1 MKMTHTNL
9 GEENEMI
16 FFFLMSSFFEAN
28 EFFFLTFDLFDDLL
42 KQFINIIGH
51 KYLIY
56 QTRHNFLEHFLFK
69 FKYNFLSKLKM
80 NCFQ

>member
-1 MKMTHTNL
+1 MKMTHTYL

-42 KQFINIIGH
+42 K
-51 KYLIY
+51 
-56 QTRHNFLEHFLFK
+56 
-69 FKYNFLSKLKM
+69 
-80 NCFQ
+80 